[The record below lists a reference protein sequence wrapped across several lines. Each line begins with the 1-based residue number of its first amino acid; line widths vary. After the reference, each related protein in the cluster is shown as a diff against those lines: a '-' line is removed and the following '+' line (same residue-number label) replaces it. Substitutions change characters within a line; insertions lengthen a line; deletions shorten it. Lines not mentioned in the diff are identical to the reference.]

1 MRVTGKQITS
11 TLAFFFLLFT
21 AGAQDTPLNSGMG
34 FGLQLNQYQR
44 DFGAGLNVTSPYFA
58 NDRIALRLRGN
69 VLFHEH
75 PKNAET
81 TWTAYSNAS
90 LGVIGVVGY
99 VGNIRLYSEGGVI
112 GLFPSATFSSESS
125 HFGGYGLF
133 GFEFFFNNRGNYFI
147 EIGGVGTGA
156 KADKLPDKP
165 LFSNGLVIGT
175 GFRFHLS
182 R

>member
-1 MRVTGKQITS
+1 MSVTGKQITS

-21 AGAQDTPLNSGMG
+21 TGAQERPLNNGVG
-34 FGLQLNQYQR
+34 FGVQLGQYQR

-58 NDRIALRLRGN
+58 NERVGLRLRGN

-75 PKNAET
+75 PKGDET
-81 TWTAYSNAS
+81 IWSGYSNAA

-112 GLFPSATFSSESS
+112 GLFPSDTFSSESS

-133 GFEFFFNNRGNYFI
+133 GFEFFFNSGGNYFI

-156 KADKLPDKP
+156 KADKLAGKP
-165 LFSNGLVIGT
+165 IFSNGLLIGT
-175 GFRFHLS
+175 GFRFHLA